1 MSCNVLLPPAL
12 SMYHY
17 AKNHGSTLQ
26 DMGNQTGREPGEKV
40 TGTQNNLLRLN
51 QNINKEAN

>member
-1 MSCNVLLPPAL
+1 MLPPAL
-12 SMYHY
+12 FMYHY